1 MEKRHL
7 KGSTFFFPGKVN
19 VGYFQK
25 NEEVWLVDTG
35 LDDEAGRKIARFL
48 ETEIK
53 NSAVSSGRTQMRI
66 TAEETPFSKS
76 ERAV

>member
-25 NEEVWLVDTG
+25 NEDVWLVDTG

-48 ETEIK
+48 ETENKKLRCI
-53 NSAVSSGRTQMRI
+53 VGT
-66 TAEETPFSKS
+66 
-76 ERAV
+76 